1 MEEESF
7 LHSVTLRDSVT
18 GGENAR
24 RTGRPGGAHFVLCAS
39 PLMGQD
45 HNMSSNLAGK
55 GPKRTLCVLRTPEDV
70 QGQRPTDMITCQSG
84 RGEQYA
90 SRLVDVHDT
99 VKQVKHCILLTFTYL
114 CFTC

>member
-24 RTGRPGGAHFVLCAS
+24 RTGRPGGRALGLCAS

-55 GPKRTLCVLRTPEDV
+55 V
-70 QGQRPTDMITCQSG
+70 QKEHFVCFEPRRMSKTSDQ
-84 RGEQYA
+84 
-90 SRLVDVHDT
+90 
-99 VKQVKHCILLTFTYL
+99 LT
-114 CFTC
+114 

>member
-24 RTGRPGGAHFVLCAS
+24 RTGRPGGRALARPTLDYVPHV
-39 PLMGQD
+39 PLIGQD

-55 GPKRTLCVLRTPEDV
+55 GPKRTLRTLEDV
-70 QGQRPTDMITCQSG
+70 QDQRSTDMITCQSG
-84 RGEQYA
+84 REERSMPAG
-90 SRLVDVHDT
+90 
-99 VKQVKHCILLTFTYL
+99 
-114 CFTC
+114 